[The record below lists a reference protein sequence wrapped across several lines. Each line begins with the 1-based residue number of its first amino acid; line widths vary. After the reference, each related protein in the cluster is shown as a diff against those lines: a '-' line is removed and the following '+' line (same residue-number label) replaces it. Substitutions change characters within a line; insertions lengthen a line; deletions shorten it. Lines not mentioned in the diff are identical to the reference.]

1 MAWTVITANRL
12 REGDVVYL
20 TEGAG
25 WTERLPEAYA
35 VQTPEEEQALLAAAE
50 LEVARQRVVGPYAM
64 PVESSAE
71 PACARSAGARRSAPK
86 AAPVCCQT
94 PISASSRGVDAHVP
108 V

>member
-35 VQTPEEEQALLAAAE
+35 VQTPEEEQALLDAAE

-64 PVESSAE
+64 PVESSE
-71 PACARSAGARRSAPK
+71 TGLR
-86 AAPVCCQT
+86 
-94 PISASSRGVDAHVP
+94 PISRRESIRAQGGPSLLSDTDFRSSRGVDAHVP

>member
-64 PVESSAE
+64 PVEPSETGLRPTS
-71 PACARSAGARRSAPK
+71 RREAIRAQGGPSLLSD
-86 AAPVCCQT
+86 T
-94 PISASSRGVDAHVP
+94 DFRSSRGVDAHVP